1 LTSKRRLQENG
12 GIAKKEGGMGTAEVV
27 SQVDARGL
35 VCPMPT
41 IRLGQAIRKV
51 EVGEM
56 VEMWTDDAGSKE
68 NMAAWCKN
76 TGHALIDSSVQ
87 DGIFKY
93 VVRRS
98 R

>member
-1 LTSKRRLQENG
+1 MEDTQV
-12 GIAKKEGGMGTAEVV
+12 AT
-27 SQVDARGL
+27 QVDARGL

-51 EVGEM
+51 EIGEL
-56 VEMWTDDAGSKE
+56 VEVWTDDPGSKE

-76 TGHALIDSSVQ
+76 TGHELVANSADETT
-87 DGIFKY
+87 FKY
-93 VVRRS
+93 TVRRK

>member
-1 LTSKRRLQENG
+1 MDTRSGVL
-12 GIAKKEGGMGTAEVV
+12 
-27 SQVDARGL
+27 QVDARGL

-51 EVGEM
+51 EIGDEVALK
-56 VEMWTDDAGSKE
+56 TDDPGSRA

-76 TGHALIDSSVQ
+76 TGHELVAQSLEGDTYE
-87 DGIFKY
+87 Y

>member
-1 LTSKRRLQENG
+1 MVFE
-12 GIAKKEGGMGTAEVV
+12 I
-27 SQVDARGL
+27 DARGL

-51 EVGEM
+51 EVGQL
-56 VEMWTDDAGSKE
+56 VGVLTDDPGSKE

-76 TGHALIDSSVQ
+76 TGHELVERSADEATAR
-87 DGIFKY
+87 Y
-93 VVRRS
+93 TVRRS

>member
-1 LTSKRRLQENG
+1 MNTH
-12 GIAKKEGGMGTAEVV
+12 VV

-51 EVGEM
+51 EIGQT
-56 VEMWTDDAGSKE
+56 VEVWTDDPGSKE

-76 TGHALIDSSVQ
+76 TGHELVANSV
-87 DGIFKY
+87 DETTFKY
-93 VVRRS
+93 MVRRS

>member
-1 LTSKRRLQENG
+1 
-12 GIAKKEGGMGTAEVV
+12 MGSAEVV

-51 EVGEM
+51 EIGQL
-56 VEMWTDDAGSKE
+56 VEVWTDDPGSKE
-68 NMAAWCKN
+68 NMTAWCKN
-76 TGHALIDSSVQ
+76 TGHELVEHSGDDTAFV
-87 DGIFKY
+87 Y
-93 VVRRS
+93 VVKRS

>member
-1 LTSKRRLQENG
+1 M
-12 GIAKKEGGMGTAEVV
+12 GMGMTEVV

-51 EVGEM
+51 EVGQL
-56 VEMWTDDAGSKE
+56 VEVWTDDPGSKE

-76 TGHALIDSSVQ
+76 TGHELVDQSAD
-87 DGIFKY
+87 DTTFKY
-93 VVRRS
+93 TVRRS

>member
-1 LTSKRRLQENG
+1 MRMAGRE
-12 GIAKKEGGMGTAEVV
+12 KEAGMDMRQAV
-27 SQVDARGL
+27 SRVDARGL

-51 EVGEM
+51 ELGDL
-56 VEMWTDDAGSKE
+56 VEMWTDDPGSKE

-76 TGHALIDSSVQ
+76 TGHELVDEYADETT
-87 DGIFKY
+87 FKY